1 MTHPNAIPMT
11 GSPMFSPWVGCSH
24 SSGYSMWKPGMMA
37 SKGVQQV
44 AETGELFCQTS
55 CKCHVVK
62 MAVNSRLF
70 VTIGYIKT

>member
-44 AETGELFCQTS
+44 AETGELFLSNQSQVS
-55 CKCHVVK
+55 CSKDGC
-62 MAVNSRLF
+62 
-70 VTIGYIKT
+70 